1 MMGKALVAVL
11 VVSACSLF
19 TACKPMYGE
28 TADPLKNPT
37 KVKPPKVVASAEPAL
52 PFVEECSVN
61 FSAKPTKQR
70 QTAHSQSLTVQAN
83 ASLQPAIATP
93 ARPAT
98 PGGVQSVQDAI
109 TKYREALIKDP
120 YNAEAT
126 LKLALAY
133 DRVLRKGC
141 ALAMLRRLDSLA
153 SNPTFQP
160 HAEPMVDLV
169 EQNPHWFRPYHN
181 DAVKAAGR

>member
-1 MMGKALVAVL
+1 MGKALAAVL

-19 TACKPMYGE
+19 TACTPMYGE
-28 TADPLKNPT
+28 TADPLKNPS
-37 KVKPPKVVASAEPAL
+37 KVKPPKVVTTDPEL

-70 QTAHSQSLTVQAN
+70 QTTQSQSLTVQAN
-83 ASLQPAIATP
+83 ASLQPTIATP

-98 PGGVQSVQDAI
+98 PAGIQSVQDAI

-141 ALAMLRRLDSLA
+141 ALAMLRRLDALA

-160 HAEPMVDLV
+160 HAVPMVDLV
-169 EQNPHWFRPYHN
+169 EQNPHWFRPYRN